1 LDISKFDIKD
11 NINIDYMFSGCSDT
25 LKKKI
30 KSQNKKIKANA
41 FEDDVFEDLF
51 EPNQI
56 SFHYLPFLDILGD

>member
-11 NINIDYMFSGCSDT
+11 NINIDYMFSGCSVT

-41 FEDDVFEDLF
+41 FEDDVCE
-51 EPNQI
+51 EI
-56 SFHYLPFLDILGD
+56 I

>member
-11 NINIDYMFSGCSDT
+11 NINIDYMFSGCLDT

-41 FEDDVFEDLF
+41 FEDDIVEDF
-51 EPNQI
+51 I
-56 SFHYLPFLDILGD
+56 